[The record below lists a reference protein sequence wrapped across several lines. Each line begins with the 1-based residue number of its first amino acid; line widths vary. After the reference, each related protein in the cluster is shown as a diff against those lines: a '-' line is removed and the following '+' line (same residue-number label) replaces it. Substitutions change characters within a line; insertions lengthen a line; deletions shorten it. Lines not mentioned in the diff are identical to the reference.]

1 MGCTTPVSSSETLLS
16 SEEIVIS
23 NESSEEVPTDYENPV
38 WEPVLADPAIIRGD
52 DGIFYAYGT
61 QDNALWV
68 IIMGYVIPRS

>member
-38 WEPVLADPAIIRGD
+38 WELVLADPAIIRGD
-52 DGIFYAYGT
+52 DGIFMLTVPKTMRCG
-61 QDNALWV
+61 V